1 MFRKILVATDGSPK
15 SKKAI
20 ETALRLK
27 LQAPDIDVAIIHVS
41 EVPSKTNVEPHGE
54 SSSGIVVLPESTRIS
69 MIRERDEILEE
80 ARMIAEEMGVKVKLL
95 SKTGDPASVI
105 VDEAEKGGYDLIII
119 GGEGFGKSRI
129 LGSVSSKVLNK
140 FKGSVLVVR

>member
-15 SKKAI
+15 SRKAV

-27 LQAPDIDVAIIHVS
+27 LQTPDIDVAIIHVS
-41 EVPSKTNVEPHGE
+41 EVPSKTSVESCGE
-54 SSSGIVVLPESTRIS
+54 SSLGIVVLPESTRIS
-69 MIRERDEILEE
+69 IIRERDEILEE
-80 ARMIAEEMGVKVKLL
+80 ARIIAEEMGVKVKLL

-129 LGSVSSKVLNK
+129 LGNVASKVLNQ